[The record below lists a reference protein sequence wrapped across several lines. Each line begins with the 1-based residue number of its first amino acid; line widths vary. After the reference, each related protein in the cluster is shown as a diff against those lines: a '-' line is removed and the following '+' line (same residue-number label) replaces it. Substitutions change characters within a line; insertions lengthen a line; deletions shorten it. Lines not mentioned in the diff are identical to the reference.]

1 MQVIP
6 KGQSSAPSQQP
17 NRPVVQVNTGTDKSA
32 IAQKLDAIKQRF
44 SGSSQNTPT
53 PINKQGGAIP
63 SQPSG
68 ARISGENP
76 LANLASQA
84 LDKANTGSLSTSETI
99 PQAEAKK
106 SETSSPQMQLLAR
119 QQQALRKAQLELK
132 AGQDAWKQEQ
142 AKYLSKEA
150 LTSDPL
156 KALAEAGISQDRLVE
171 LQLNQSQP
179 PSDTEQLKQKIA
191 ELEQKLNGVDE
202 TFKSRDK
209 QAYDQAVAAI
219 ERDAKLLVNSD
230 PAYETIKALGPEGTK
245 EVVELIKKQFALD
258 GTILDVEDAAKQ
270 IEELALERE
279 YDRVNKL
286 MQLQKIKQKMAPPVP
301 AAQVTEAEKT
311 KQPQASQP
319 SPSLTNKMAVQRPLT
334 ARERAILAFQEAG
347 KKS

>member
-17 NRPVVQVNTGTDKSA
+17 NRPVVQVNTGSIKNSVT
-32 IAQKLDAIKQRF
+32 QKLDAIKQRF
-44 SGSSQNTPT
+44 SGTPAPT
-53 PINKQGGAIP
+53 NKQGEAIP

-68 ARISGENP
+68 ANP

-84 LDKANTGSLSTSETI
+84 LDKANAGSLSTSEAAV
-99 PQAEAKK
+99 PPVAKQGEAG
-106 SETSSPQMQLLAR
+106 SPQMQLLAR

-132 AGQDAWKQEQ
+132 AGQEAWKQEQ
-142 AKYLSKEA
+142 AKYLSKET

-171 LQLNQSQP
+171 LQLNQSSP
-179 PSDTEQLKQKIA
+179 PSDTDQLKQKIA

-258 GTILDVEDAAKQ
+258 GSILDVEDAAKQ

-286 MQLQKIKQKMAPPVP
+286 MQLTKIKQKLAPPVP

-319 SPSLTNKMAVQRPLT
+319 SPSFASQTITNKMAVQRPLT